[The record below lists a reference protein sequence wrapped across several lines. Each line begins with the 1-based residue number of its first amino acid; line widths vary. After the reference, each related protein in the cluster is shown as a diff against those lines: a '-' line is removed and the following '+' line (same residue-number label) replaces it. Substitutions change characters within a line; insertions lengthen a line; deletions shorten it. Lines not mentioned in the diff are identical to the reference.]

1 MKELLPHKDLAMPI
15 AIISTTMIAA
25 SNLIAYYLFPDGG
38 LKFYLSQTVIF
49 LIASTFITRLFL
61 KSSLFKRKYDHV
73 KYKFNDS
80 ITSEIEDLSKITLI
94 ATNALAGKFKSY
106 KKINDCIEIQTKS
119 KSLNPGETILI
130 SIKETGGMN
139 EIQVESKSIANTSL
153 DTSIINESN
162 VRSIIEAIKK
172 EQSR

>member
-15 AIISTTMIAA
+15 AIISTTMIVA
-25 SNLIAYYLFPDGG
+25 SNLIAHYLFPDDG

-80 ITSEIEDLSKITLI
+80 ITSEIGDLSKITLI

-130 SIKETGGMN
+130 SIKKTGEMN

-172 EQSR
+172 EQSK